1 MGHYLR
7 RELMVQVWYPAKK
20 GASSSRAPYIQDSDA
35 VTTALARL
43 LNFPGFSLNH
53 LRRRVEAA

>member
-1 MGHYLR
+1 MR

-53 LRRRVEAA
+53 LRQRVEAA